1 MIQEPSETVGIVINT
16 LLLALSGNVYVG
28 ALANGGEVL
37 ELLSVSTLVGPGNTQ
52 LDEAFMVK
60 IGGYGLCAGKFIKFQ
75 TNVNSSSALSRSFSM
90 LTAAYISGQKVAI
103 HGAYNNSNCDL
114 GSQVR
119 FIKTL

>member
-1 MIQEPSETVGIVINT
+1 MEV
-16 LLLALSGNVYVG
+16 LLAVSGNTYAG
-28 ALANGGEVL
+28 ALANSGEVL
-37 ELLSVSTLVGPGNTQ
+37 EIFSVSTLVGLGHTH

-60 IGGYGLCAGKFIKFQ
+60 ISGYGLCAGKYIKFQ
-75 TNVNSSSALSRSFSM
+75 TNVNSALALNRSFSM

-119 FIKTL
+119 FIKIL